1 MPTMSMPTTPMP
13 TMSESRF
20 DLVGRDRATGAR
32 AGVFRTP
39 HGDVPTPIFMPVGTQ
54 ATVKALDVDEL
65 RAAGARI
72 VLANT
77 YHLYLRPGHE
87 VVGSLGG
94 LHAFMGWDRPILTD
108 SGGFQVFSLARS
120 AQGRDRRGDAGLV
133 TIDESGVAFESH
145 LDGRTH
151 LFTPESAI
159 EVQTAL
165 GADVIMAF
173 DECSRTN
180 DDYAT
185 TLRGM
190 ERTHRW
196 AERCRTRWRELEAE
210 KTATGRRP
218 PQALF
223 PIVQGGTFRD
233 LRRASA
239 EFIAGLQLP
248 GVAIGGESIGY
259 SKPLTRAILEWIA
272 DLLPED
278 RPRYAMGVGDPD
290 DFFAIVERGVDMFDC
305 VLPTRMAR
313 NGTLLTRDGR
323 LRVLNA
329 EFASDARPIELACDC
344 YTCRGYSR
352 GYLRHLFKAESLLAY
367 RLATLHNV
375 RFCLRLVEEI
385 RSAILGGQ
393 FVELRD
399 EFIARWSRG
408 SA

>member
-1 MPTMSMPTTPMP
+1 MRDFQF
-13 TMSESRF
+13 E
-20 DLVGRDRATGAR
+20 LIGRDRTTGAR
-32 AGVFRTP
+32 AGLLHTP

-54 ATVKALDVDEL
+54 ATVKAVDTDEL
-65 RAAGARI
+65 RSAGARI
-72 VLANT
+72 ILGNT
-77 YHLYLRPGHE
+77 YHLDLRPGHE
-87 VVGSLGG
+87 VVERLGG
-94 LHAFMGWDRPILTD
+94 LHGFMGWDRPILTD
-108 SGGFQVFSLARS
+108 SGGFQVFSLAKS
-120 AQGRDRRGDAGLV
+120 AQGRGQRGEAGLV
-133 TIDESGVAFESH
+133 QIDESGVTFESH
-145 LDGRTH
+145 LDQRLH
-151 LFTPESAI
+151 RFTPESAI

-180 DDYAT
+180 DDFET

-196 AERCRTRWRELEAE
+196 AERCRARWREMETE
-210 KTATGRRP
+210 KQRTTGRP

-223 PIVQGGTFRD
+223 GIVQGGTFRD

-239 EFIAGLQLP
+239 EVVVGLDLP

-259 SKPLTRAILEWIA
+259 SKPLTRAILEWIG
-272 DLLPED
+272 DLLPAD

-323 LRVLNA
+323 LRVVNA
-329 EFASDARPIELACDC
+329 EYASDARPIEPGCDC
-344 YTCRGYSR
+344 YTCARFSR
-352 GYLRHLFKAESLLAY
+352 GYLRHLLKSESLLAY

-385 RSAILGGQ
+385 RAAIIGGQ
-393 FVELRD
+393 FAEMRD
-399 EFIARWSRG
+399 EFMARWKSG
-408 SA
+408 SG